1 MWWKPEVTLYVS
13 GSTPQVKNP
22 QNINLGIYRGRYNF
36 QIAFASSCNKCLGE
50 RRGRILGSYP
60 LEYKW
65 ISSGVDKTSIS
76 ELFISSSLKCKHI
89 PSGRYILCCLLGIF
103 HVLSSNWVFVKY
115 VQNALTMCKHKNI
128 TFRWVVLWSS
138 LCLLQF
144 PMLFLERVETWLV
157 ETA

>member
-1 MWWKPEVTLYVS
+1 MCQGPHHRWRIPKILTWGFTEEGTTFKSPLLPHV
-13 GSTPQVKNP
+13 
-22 QNINLGIYRGRYNF
+22 
-36 QIAFASSCNKCLGE
+36 NKCLGE